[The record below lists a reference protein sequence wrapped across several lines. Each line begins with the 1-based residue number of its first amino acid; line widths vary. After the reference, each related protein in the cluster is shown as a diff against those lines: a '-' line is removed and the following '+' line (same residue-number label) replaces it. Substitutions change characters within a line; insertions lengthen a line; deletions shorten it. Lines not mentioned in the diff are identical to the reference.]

1 MCASGSKGYAVAQ
14 LLSSPV
20 HWATMDDLASRS
32 LELHR
37 KHHGKMELRP
47 TVPLLTR
54 EDLSLA
60 YTPGV
65 AQVSVEIGRDA
76 KLAREYTT
84 KRNTVAIVSDGSAI
98 LGLGNLGAHA
108 AIPVMEGKA
117 VLMKRFAN
125 VDAFPICLDTQDVD
139 EIVATVQRIAPIFG
153 AINLEDISAP
163 RCFQVERKLR
173 ELLDIPVFHDDQHGT
188 AVVVLA
194 ALTNILKVRG
204 QQPGDVAVVIS
215 GAGAAGTA
223 VAQLLLAAGF
233 GNLVVCDSH
242 GALHGSRADMNLDK
256 AALAVATNRRGITGS
271 LADAMSGADIFIG
284 VSAGGLVTKEMVKS
298 MNPNP
303 AVLAM
308 ANPVPEIMPDEARA
322 AGAAIVATGRSDYP
336 NQINNALAFPG
347 IFRGL
352 LDSGVTQVTGAMLLA
367 AAQSLAAVVEVPT
380 PEEIIPS
387 IFNPAVVPA
396 VASAF
401 AARP

>member
-1 MCASGSKGYAVAQ
+1 
-14 LLSSPV
+14 
-20 HWATMDDLASRS
+20 MDDLPSRS

-37 KHHGKMELRP
+37 RHGGKLALQP
-47 TVPLLTR
+47 TVPLETA

-65 AQVSVEIGRDA
+65 AQVSVEIGRDPSS
-76 KLAREYTT
+76 ARQLTI

-98 LGLGNLGAHA
+98 LGLGNLGAAA

-117 VLMKRFAN
+117 VLMKKFAG

-139 EIVATVQRIAPIFG
+139 EIVETVRRIAPVFG

-194 ALTNILKVRG
+194 GLINAAKVRG
-204 QQPGDVAVVIS
+204 SDLARLRVAIS

-223 VAQLLLAAGF
+223 VAQLLLAAGIAD
-233 GNLVVCDSH
+233 VTACDSR
-242 GALHGSRADMNLDK
+242 GIVSEDRTDLNDEKRQL
-256 AALAVATNRRGITGS
+256 AAATNPSHRRGS
-271 LADAMSGADIFIG
+271 LADAVAGVDVFIG
-284 VSAGGLVTKEMVKS
+284 VSAAGLLTQEMVRS
-298 MNPNP
+298 MAKDPI
-303 AVLAM
+303 VFAM

-322 AGAAIVATGRSDYP
+322 AGAAIVATGRSDFP
-336 NQINNALAFPG
+336 NQVNNALAFPG

-352 LDSGVTQVTGAMLLA
+352 LDSGAQQVSESQLLA
-367 AAQSLAAVVEVPT
+367 AARNLAAVVAHPT
-380 PEEIIPS
+380 ADEIVPS
-387 IFNPAVVPA
+387 IFNPAVAPA
-396 VASAF
+396 VAAAF
-401 AARP
+401 SQQ

>member
-1 MCASGSKGYAVAQ
+1 
-14 LLSSPV
+14 
-20 HWATMDDLASRS
+20 MDDLASRS

-37 KHHGKMELRP
+37 KHRGKMELHP
-47 TVPLLTR
+47 TVPLQTR
-54 EDLSLA
+54 DDLSLA

-65 AQVSVEIGRDA
+65 GQVSVEIGKDS
-76 KLAREYTT
+76 KLAREYTI

-117 VLMKRFAN
+117 VLMKQFAN

-139 EIVATVQRIAPIFG
+139 EIVATVQRIAPVFG

-194 ALTNILKVRG
+194 ALINVLKVRG
-204 QQPGDVAVVIS
+204 QEPGEVSVVIS

-223 VAQLLLAAGF
+223 VAELLLAGGF
-233 GNLVVCDSH
+233 TNLVACDSH
-242 GALHGSRADMNLDK
+242 GALYQGRAGMNSDK
-256 AALAVATNRRGITGS
+256 AALAAATNRRGIEGS
-271 LADAMSGADIFIG
+271 LAGAMVGADIFVG
-284 VSAGGLVTKEMVKS
+284 VSAGGLVTQEMVRS
-298 MNPNP
+298 MNPGP
-303 AVLAM
+303 AILAM
-308 ANPVPEIMPDEARA
+308 ANPVPEIMPDDARA
-322 AGAAIVATGRSDYP
+322 AGAAIVGTGRSDYP

-352 LDSGVTQVTGAMLLA
+352 LDSGVVQVTDAMLLA
-367 AAQSLAAVVEVPT
+367 AAQNLAAVVQAPSA
-380 PEEIIPS
+380 EEIIPS

-401 AARP
+401 AAKL